1 MPSQLPQLPMQS
13 VPPLDTRGLVV
24 DPPALLS
31 RAWWL
36 FFQSLASFLSVI
48 SGQVANLVAASGSS
62 SGSTQPYDLVCSFVG
77 NPGNGAKVMIFTA
90 ARAITW
96 PGNLAGST
104 GSLTTNPTATALYTG
119 KVNGTTKLT
128 VSISTGGAF
137 TFATSGGAPVAMVSG
152 DRLVI
157 TAPSPQDA
165 SLADVGFTLAGLR

>member
-1 MPSQLPQLPMQS
+1 MPSQLPSVPMQS
-13 VPPLDTRGLVV
+13 VPCLDDRGRIV
-24 DPPALLS
+24 DPPSLFS
-31 RAWWL
+31 RSWWL
-36 FFQSLASFLSVI
+36 FFQSLISFISDLSA
-48 SGQVANLVAASGSS
+48 QVAALVSASS
-62 SGSTQPYDLVCSFVG
+62 SGGSQPYDLICSFVG

-137 TFATSGGAPVAMVSG
+137 TFATSGGAPVAMASG

-157 TAPSPQDA
+157 TGPSPQDA
-165 SLADVGFTLAGLR
+165 SLADVGFTLAGVR